1 MSRILGGAPLTGIV
15 STLSTMRKST
25 CIIVGLL
32 LGAILLAFAFYRSSA
47 PVIINVRFLGYTNG
61 VTGER
66 FARFGITNQSGAT
79 IRRWGHFDREVRKS
93 PSLAYTR
100 SLGSHVL
107 LSPGQAEVVL
117 VPLNAE
123 PAATYQKDWRA
134 VFYWRREDLKTRFDI
149 WADSSPLLKTWLP
162 TWLQPRGVPV
172 HAAPSEWMD
181 Q

>member
-1 MSRILGGAPLTGIV
+1 MTSYNASNMTPIACSATFRA
-15 STLSTMRKST
+15 MRKIT
-25 CIIVGLL
+25 FIIVGLF
-32 LGAILLAFAFYRSSA
+32 LGVILLASAFYLTRA
-47 PVIINVRFLGYTNG
+47 PVSMGVGFLGYTNG

-79 IRRWGHFDREVRKS
+79 VRRWGHFDREVRKS

-100 SLGSHVL
+100 NLGSHVL

-117 VPLNAE
+117 VPLDAE
-123 PAATYQKDWRA
+123 PAFIYQKDWRA

-149 WADSSPLLKTWLP
+149 WADSSRWLP
-162 TWLQPRGVPV
+162 TWLQGRGVRV

-181 Q
+181 